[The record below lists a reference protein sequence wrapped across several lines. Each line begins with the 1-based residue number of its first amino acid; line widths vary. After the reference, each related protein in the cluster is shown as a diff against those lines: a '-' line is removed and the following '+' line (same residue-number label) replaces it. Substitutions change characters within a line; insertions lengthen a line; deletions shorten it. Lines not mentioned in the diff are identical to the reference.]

1 MSEAKAKTKGK
12 SKATAEAP
20 AVAVAAAPAT
30 ATGSALVGG
39 TATAPASALHKSEA
53 PHLRLFLSAD
63 IVGSTAFKQNASAL
77 EVQEKLDEN
86 GQIKNAAFPSWFA
99 IVLQFY
105 QQSEQTFAM
114 QWQGITDQKLASPEG
129 TDFFGDAP
137 ELWKTIGDEVLFTKR
152 VDHPWQAVV
161 CMHAW
166 VATLDVLRAFLSEH
180 KLNVKST
187 AWLADFPLRNHE
199 IVLRKITTSSLDEVD
214 DTYILNNQ
222 NGLRDFYETNRG
234 GYIRDFIGPSIDT
247 GFRVTGFASV
257 RKLALSAELTF
268 LLSCEQVRAQNDLKI
283 YAQRS
288 YVLPSFPLRYDGRQ
302 QLKGVLNGSGYPI
315 FWIDLDPNNPL
326 SLAEDKVTN
335 NRNPTTLDIFKLASA
350 FIESQPL
357 FLSKPFMAGCKY
369 EEYGELSS
377 YQRQML
383 QKRVDH
389 IANLERQ
396 RAEMSSISQTQEG
409 ANDNP
414 DVLLEI
420 AELINDNNVGN
431 HNGRQS
437 GPIGAD
443 AGADAQQ

>member
-1 MSEAKAKTKGK
+1 MTEA
-12 SKATAEAP
+12 
-20 AVAVAAAPAT
+20 AVASP
-30 ATGSALVGG
+30 
-39 TATAPASALHKSEA
+39 LHKSEA
-53 PHLRLFLSAD
+53 SHLRLFLSAD

-77 EVQEKLDEN
+77 EAQEMLDDN
-86 GQIKNAAFPSWFA
+86 GQIKNAAFPSWFT

-114 QWQGITDQKLASPEG
+114 QWQGITEQKVSDAEG
-129 TDFFGDAP
+129 TDFFGEPP

-166 VATLDVLRAFLSEH
+166 VATLDVLRTFLSEN

-199 IVLRKITTSSLDEVD
+199 IVLRKVTTASLNEVD

-222 NGLRDFYETNRG
+222 NGLRDFYEENKG
-234 GYIRDFIGPSIDT
+234 GYVRDFIGPSIDT
-247 GFRVTGFASV
+247 GFRVTGFASI

-268 LLSCEQVRAQNDLKI
+268 LLSCEQVRAQNEPKT

-335 NRNPTTLDIFKLASA
+335 NHYPTTLDIFNLSSA

-357 FLSKPFMAGCKY
+357 FLSKPYMAACNYK
-369 EEYGELSS
+369 EYGELSS

-383 QKRVDH
+383 QKRADH
-389 IANLERQ
+389 IQELERQ
-396 RAEMSSISQTQEG
+396 RADMSSISDTQPGTSE
-409 ANDNP
+409 NP
-414 DVLLEI
+414 DLDLDLNDILWKHGVESPT
-420 AELINDNNVGN
+420 AE
-431 HNGRQS
+431 
-437 GPIGAD
+437 
-443 AGADAQQ
+443 